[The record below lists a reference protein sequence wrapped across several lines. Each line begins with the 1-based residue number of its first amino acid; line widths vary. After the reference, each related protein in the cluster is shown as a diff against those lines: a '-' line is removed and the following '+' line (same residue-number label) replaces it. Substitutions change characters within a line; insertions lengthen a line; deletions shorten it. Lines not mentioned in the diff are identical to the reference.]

1 MKPIRLANAL
11 PASYVQARQNEKEG
25 AMALRLVQVGMGRW
39 GENWSTRVIQQS
51 KDVELAA
58 CVDLDAGRLEQA
70 RQLLNLPAE
79 RYFLTLESA
88 LASVEADAVLI
99 TASLPAHVP
108 LALES
113 LNAGKHVLVEKP
125 FAPTVAE
132 AQQVVETAA
141 QRSRVL
147 MISQNYRFF
156 PAVRAVTALVREGTL
171 GSIGTVSIDFRRY
184 KNATGPQGKPYYQVW
199 QPLLVDMAI
208 HHFDLMRVVLGQE
221 PSQITCQAWNPPWSK
236 FVGPAAAAATITF
249 DGGAVVSYRGSW
261 VSPGPKTCWSG
272 EWRVECTGGEIVW
285 TSRDDTASDQV
296 TVRPLG
302 KRTRRVKLPEIW
314 LTDRRGSLQAFV
326 QAVQTGQQPECS
338 GGDNLHSLALMCAA
352 VESATSRSRISLAG
366 KQPVSN

>member
-1 MKPIRLANAL
+1 
-11 PASYVQARQNEKEG
+11 
-25 AMALRLVQVGMGRW
+25 MAIRLVQVGMGNW
-39 GENWSTRVIQQS
+39 GENWGTRVLQQS
-51 KDVELAA
+51 GDVELVA
-58 CVDLDAGRLEQA
+58 CVDLDAGTLEQA

-79 RYFLTLESA
+79 RCFLTLESA

-108 LALES
+108 LALAS
-113 LNAGKHVLVEKP
+113 LNAGKHVLLEKP
-125 FAPTVAE
+125 FAITVAE

-156 PAVRAVTALVREGTL
+156 PAVRAVTTLVREGTL

-184 KNATGPQGKPYYQVW
+184 KNTAVLESQPYYQVW

-236 FVGPAAAAATITF
+236 FVDPAAAAATITF

-272 EWRVECTGGEIVW
+272 EWHIECTRGEIVW
-285 TSRDDTASDQV
+285 TSRDETAPDHVS
-296 TVRPLG
+296 VRPLG
-302 KRTRRVKLPEIW
+302 KRIRQVQLPEIP
-314 LTDRRGSLQAFV
+314 LTDRRGSLTAFV
-326 QAVQTGQQPECS
+326 HAVWTGQEPECS
-338 GGDNLHSLALMCAA
+338 GRDNLHTLELMLAA
-352 VESATSRSRISLAG
+352 VEAATFRSCISLAG
-366 KQPVSN
+366 RKADAGVN